1 MRCPECGA
9 LGYSRKTKT
18 PKFRCRDPKCG
29 FEWDD
34 AILESRL
41 EEQRRLDEQAVESRL
56 DEQRRRNDQAELE
69 ALRREEDNRRRRLPF
84 EEEQRRRK
92 DQGDA
97 WGAGCALLGFFIGLA
112 IGRALSDSA
121 QGSILGGLLLGVIGY
136 VVGKNW
142 RDWTS

>member
-9 LGYSRKTKT
+9 PGYSRKTKT

-41 EEQRRLDEQAVESRL
+41 DEQAVESRL
-56 DEQRRRNDQAELE
+56 EEQRRRNDQGA
-69 ALRREEDNRRRRLPF
+69 
-84 EEEQRRRK
+84 
-92 DQGDA
+92 A
-97 WGAGCALLGFFIGLA
+97 WGAGCAFLGLFIGLG

>member
-1 MRCPECGA
+1 MRCPECGTQ
-9 LGYSRKTKT
+9 GYSRKTKT
-18 PKFRCRDPKCG
+18 PEFRCRNPKCG
-29 FEWDD
+29 FEWDDAILELRLEEQRRRDD

-41 EEQRRLDEQAVESRL
+41 EEQRR
-56 DEQRRRNDQAELE
+56 RNDQAELE
-69 ALRREEDNRRRRLPF
+69 ELRRNEDDRRRRLPF

-97 WGAGCALLGFFIGLA
+97 WGAGCAFIGRFIGLV

-121 QGSILGGLLLGVIGY
+121 QGSILGGVLLGVIGY